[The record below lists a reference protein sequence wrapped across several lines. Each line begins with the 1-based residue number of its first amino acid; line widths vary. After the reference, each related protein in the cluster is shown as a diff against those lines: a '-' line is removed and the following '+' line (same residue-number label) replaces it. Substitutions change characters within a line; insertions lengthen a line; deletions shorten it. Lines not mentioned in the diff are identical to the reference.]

1 MYPLSRPNSD
11 IFSSILIYS
20 FLFPSFVFHIRLLLL
35 LLESLLPSPS
45 SSPFS
50 QVSRLST
57 FSIWWKQQQRHCCP
71 CSCSEAA
78 TGSSSSLER
87 VEHTRMIIPVLSQ
100 ESGWQCVDADKHQDS
115 CRIVMC
121 RVLSWNRMNCVCER
135 KRASRE
141 DSYRDMNNK
150 NNNNKISAVQNKRNK
165 VIVQTKNE
173 T

>member
-87 VEHTRMIIPVLSQ
+87 VEHTRMIIIPVLSQ
-100 ESGWQCVDADKHQDS
+100 ESG
-115 CRIVMC
+115 
-121 RVLSWNRMNCVCER
+121 
-135 KRASRE
+135 
-141 DSYRDMNNK
+141 
-150 NNNNKISAVQNKRNK
+150 
-165 VIVQTKNE
+165 
-173 T
+173 

>member
-1 MYPLSRPNSD
+1 
-11 IFSSILIYS
+11 
-20 FLFPSFVFHIRLLLL
+20 
-35 LLESLLPSPS
+35 
-45 SSPFS
+45 
-50 QVSRLST
+50 
-57 FSIWWKQQQRHCCP
+57 
-71 CSCSEAA
+71 
-78 TGSSSSLER
+78 
-87 VEHTRMIIPVLSQ
+87 MIIPVLSQ

-121 RVLSWNRMNCVCER
+121 CVLSWNRMNCVCER